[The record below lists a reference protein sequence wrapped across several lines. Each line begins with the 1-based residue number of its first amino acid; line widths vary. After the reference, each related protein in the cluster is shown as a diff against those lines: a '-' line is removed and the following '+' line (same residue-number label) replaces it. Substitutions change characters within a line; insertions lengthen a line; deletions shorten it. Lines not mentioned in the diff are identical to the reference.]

1 MLEDDNDQGKKL
13 FSDDDILDIEE
24 QQDMNVFDDI

>member
-1 MLEDDNDQGKKL
+1 MIDDGDDQRKKL